1 MYVKT
6 QFNIKDLENL
16 SGVKAHTIRIWE
28 KRYNLLEPNRTD
40 TNIRKYDLESLKKL
54 LNVTYLYNEGFKIS
68 KIARLS
74 DSEIQ
79 HIIEDQSSENKY
91 EYALNAF
98 KKSMFDFDYELFSS
112 TEQKLMADLNL
123 REIFLNVYLPL
134 LMEIGT
140 LWQTGTIDPA
150 HERFISELI
159 KQRIIVAI
167 TQQQAQQTP
176 DKSKPVFALYLPYQ
190 EIHEI
195 GLLYAH
201 YEVLAAGYPTIYL
214 GNNIPLSSLR
224 HVLKHYDNV
233 KFITYMTVQPD
244 TQSIMEYLKDYQQTI
259 CTDKSYPL
267 WLMGWKTRDVDPNT
281 AGDNIKT
288 IGTIEQLIEAL

>member
-68 KIARLS
+68 KIARLT
-74 DSEIQ
+74 DQEIQ

-91 EYALNAF
+91 EYAMNAF
-98 KKSMFDFDYELFSS
+98 KKSMFDFDYDLFSK
-112 TEQKLMADLNL
+112 TENKLNRDLSL

-134 LMEIGT
+134 LMEVGT
-140 LWQTGTIDPA
+140 LWQTGTLDPA

-167 TQQQAQQTP
+167 TKQQANQVV
-176 DKSKPVFALYLPYQ
+176 DKNKPVFALFLPYQ

-201 YEVLAAGYPTIYL
+201 YEILAAGYPTIYL
-214 GNNIPLSSLR
+214 GNNIPLSSLK
-224 HVLKHYDNV
+224 HILKHYDDVNFV
-233 KFITYMTVQPD
+233 TYMTVQPE
-244 TQSIMEYLKDYQQTI
+244 TQSIDEYLKEYKQTI
-259 CTDKSYPL
+259 CVEKDYPL
-267 WLMGWKTRDVDPNT
+267 WVMGWKTREIDSNLV
-281 AGDNIKT
+281 ASNIKI
-288 IGTIEQLIEAL
+288 IGTIEQLIAAL

>member
-40 TNIRKYDLESLKKL
+40 TNIRKYDLDSLKKL

-74 DSEIQ
+74 DSEIL
-79 HIIEDQSSENKY
+79 HIIEDQSSDNKY

-98 KKSMFDFDYELFSS
+98 KKAMFDFDYELFAT
-112 TEQKLMADLNL
+112 TEQKLKADLNL

-134 LMEIGT
+134 LMEVGT

-167 TQQQAQQTP
+167 TQQQAQQKP
-176 DKSKPVFALYLPYQ
+176 DKNKAVFALYLPYQ

-201 YEVLAAGYPTIYL
+201 YEILVAGYPTIYL

-233 KFITYMTVQPD
+233 NFITYMTVQPE
-244 TQSIMEYLKDYQQTI
+244 TQSINDYLKEYQQTI
-259 CTDKSYPL
+259 CVDKQYPL
-267 WLMGWKTRDVDPNT
+267 WLMGWKTREVDPNT
-281 AGDNIKT
+281 VGANFKI